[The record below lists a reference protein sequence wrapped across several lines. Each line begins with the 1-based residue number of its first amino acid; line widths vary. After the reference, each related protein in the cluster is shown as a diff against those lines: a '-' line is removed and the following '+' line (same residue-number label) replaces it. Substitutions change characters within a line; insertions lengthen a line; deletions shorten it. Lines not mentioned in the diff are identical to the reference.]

1 MAVVGAVRAVVTA
14 AAVVAMVLLSPA
26 TARPLATPLLGA
38 AAIGAVVV
46 AMVTAVG
53 VAVVAAIAGLLAVAI
68 AGLLAVIAAAV
79 VLFCW
84 WLLLCRL
91 LLCGLEGRD
100 SSVSHSTVAKGQ
112 LLHLCGSWLEQD
124 SHAARHLGY
133 VIFSPRGLL
142 EC

>member
-1 MAVVGAVRAVVTA
+1 MPLVTPLVGAAVI
-14 AAVVAMVLLSPA
+14 
-26 TARPLATPLLGA
+26 R
-38 AAIGAVVV
+38 AVVV

-53 VAVVAAIAGLLAVAI
+53 VAVVAAIAGLLAV
-68 AGLLAVIAAAV
+68 VAAAV

-100 SSVSHSTVAKGQ
+100 SSVGHSAVAKGQ